1 MRSDIFISA
10 SAGTGKTYNLVKN
23 YIEVF
28 EEAFRHGEALDVH
41 NVVAITFTNKAA
53 KEMKDRVISR
63 IDERIAL
70 GHPGKWKTLR
80 NRLTYA
86 WISTIHSFCE
96 RLLRESAL
104 FLGIDP
110 GFQILSGMKR
120 VMLEQQ
126 TVRGFFEENLER
138 LEPLIELT
146 GLDEAFK
153 IFRDSL
159 SKLRHELAV
168 HPSPAGYSSL
178 ELGEH
183 AEKVMA
189 GSECFCVNF
198 RELLDRYE
206 ARSYRMGLVDFDQLL
221 TKTRDLLVEMPQ
233 VREKYRERF
242 KYILVD
248 EFQDTD
254 ELQSEIVSL
263 LRKGGMNY
271 CLFVGDAKQSI
282 YRFRGADVT
291 VFNRTMD
298 EFKSGG
304 LEPLHLAVNRRSH
317 PTLVEFQN
325 HIFQKIMPPDYSG
338 DYFRS
343 VYEKEVEALPYES
356 DEPLERIRLIRSE
369 TSDDSRTVA
378 AAIRALLEEEI
389 HFRRKDGSC
398 LKRKIKPGD
407 IAILL
412 RTFSRISNYERA
424 LEELNIPYYT
434 IGSKN
439 FYDRPEVAG
448 PLAWLDLL
456 VDPLDDWNFVT
467 FLLSPSFA
475 CSLDD
480 ILSLRSLQGS
490 KGRPLYYALQES
502 REGKFL
508 HLKELFDK
516 FAQLK
521 HVLSPSEI
529 LERFVSEI
537 DYLARLATL
546 NGAERMIANVR
557 KMLELARE
565 LDRLGSSLRELSSNL
580 KAFVDSSEE
589 SEASLET
596 EESDSVKIMTVHKS
610 KGLEFPVVVL
620 ADLFWKEKGSLRR
633 ILFDDKGFI
642 IVKEGSGRKND
653 EETVPGRLTHR
664 EEQKSFEEEKRTLY
678 VALSRARDMLLM
690 SANGR
695 GNATRPWS
703 RMLGGTLLDIESG
716 ELLPEM
722 EDIVSHFEPVRLPP
736 LPQKEVEEG
745 YGLPDDRYVL
755 PVEDRSYVKYL
766 SPTAIT
772 ADIDDEFELSDSD
785 GDAGLGRK
793 SMDLGTLA
801 HSLLEPLGIRGMHGT
816 SPSLG
821 AILEG
826 GMPAT
831 VDRIRFT
838 REDLDGVKRVLDRL
852 RGHRIVKEIEESR
865 RAMSEVHFQHGFRK
879 YVLMGIVDKL
889 YLKDGEW
896 KIVDFKFARKNPSNI
911 DKYRFQ
917 MEFYLYML
925 RELLSPVEA
934 TLFFLKD
941 GETETVRPA
950 RPGVFEKKL
959 LEKIIGSGG
968 DRGES

>member
-1 MRSDIFISA
+1 
-10 SAGTGKTYNLVKN
+10 
-23 YIEVF
+23 
-28 EEAFRHGEALDVH
+28 
-41 NVVAITFTNKAA
+41 
-53 KEMKDRVISR
+53 
-63 IDERIAL
+63 
-70 GHPGKWKTLR
+70 
-80 NRLTYA
+80 
-86 WISTIHSFCE
+86 
-96 RLLRESAL
+96 
-104 FLGIDP
+104 
-110 GFQILSGMKR
+110 
-120 VMLEQQ
+120 
-126 TVRGFFEENLER
+126 
-138 LEPLIELT
+138 
-146 GLDEAFK
+146 
-153 IFRDSL
+153 
-159 SKLRHELAV
+159 
-168 HPSPAGYSSL
+168 
-178 ELGEH
+178 
-183 AEKVMA
+183 
-189 GSECFCVNF
+189 
-198 RELLDRYE
+198 
-206 ARSYRMGLVDFDQLL
+206 
-221 TKTRDLLVEMPQ
+221 
-233 VREKYRERF
+233 
-242 KYILVD
+242 
-248 EFQDTD
+248 
-254 ELQSEIVSL
+254 
-263 LRKGGMNY
+263 
-271 CLFVGDAKQSI
+271 
-282 YRFRGADVT
+282 
-291 VFNRTMD
+291 
-298 EFKSGG
+298 
-304 LEPLHLAVNRRSH
+304 
-317 PTLVEFQN
+317 
-325 HIFQKIMPPDYSG
+325 
-338 DYFRS
+338 
-343 VYEKEVEALPYES
+343 
-356 DEPLERIRLIRSE
+356 
-369 TSDDSRTVA
+369 
-378 AAIRALLEEEI
+378 
-389 HFRRKDGSC
+389 
-398 LKRKIKPGD
+398 
-407 IAILL
+407 
-412 RTFSRISNYERA
+412 
-424 LEELNIPYYT
+424 
-434 IGSKN
+434 
-439 FYDRPEVAG
+439 
-448 PLAWLDLL
+448 
-456 VDPLDDWNFVT
+456 
-467 FLLSPSFA
+467 
-475 CSLDD
+475 
-480 ILSLRSLQGS
+480 
-490 KGRPLYYALQES
+490 
-502 REGKFL
+502 
-508 HLKELFDK
+508 
-516 FAQLK
+516 
-521 HVLSPSEI
+521 
-529 LERFVSEI
+529 
-537 DYLARLATL
+537 
-546 NGAERMIANVR
+546 MIANVR

-642 IVKEGSGRKND
+642 IVKEGSGRRSD

-821 AILEG
+821 GILEG